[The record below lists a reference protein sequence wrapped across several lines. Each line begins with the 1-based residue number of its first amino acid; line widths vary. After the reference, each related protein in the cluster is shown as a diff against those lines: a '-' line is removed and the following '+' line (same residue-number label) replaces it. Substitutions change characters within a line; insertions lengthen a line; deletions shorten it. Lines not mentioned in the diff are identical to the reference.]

1 MRIGRV
7 LALLVLWTFVSSAC
21 GFSSD
26 RAVTVLNCQGLVVTA
41 GFWNGHIHLLSP
53 AVLHADKRTPDEIS
67 SQTGP
72 DADPVGFYDRV
83 RHCFGA
89 RQHQQHPA
97 SNRKGRGV
105 WAANSHRRRTFLP
118 EDGTPIYVKGFLEEN
133 HIPSAEVQ
141 STPQALERA
150 QEQIRDGADGI
161 KIFAGAI
168 TAEGVLPMPMD
179 QAKAIVAEAH
189 RAGKPVFAHPSNSE
203 GLEIAIQS
211 GVDVLAHTAPMSG
224 DWTLAFVHKLKAAH
238 LALIPTLT
246 LFDVEAKKAKV
257 SNEEHAMWISQPV
270 QELKACSEAGGQIL
284 FGTDVGYIDQYDITQ
299 EFTLRARAG
308 MSFQQI
314 LASLTTSPARRF
326 GYASHSGSIAK
337 GMDADLVVL
346 DGDPAKD
353 VTAFAKVHQVI
364 RGGKLIYPASLAKE
378 LRGFQPR
385 QFQSS
390 RPCLGFN
397 HSLLRLSGFFAV
409 PFPT

>member
-41 GFWNGHIHLLSP
+41 GFWNSHIHLLSP
-53 AVLHADKRTPDEIS
+53 VVLHADKRSPDEIS

-105 WAANSHRRRTFLP
+105 WAAN
-118 EDGTPIYVKGFLEEN
+118 
-133 HIPSAEVQ
+133 
-141 STPQALERA
+141 
-150 QEQIRDGADGI
+150 
-161 KIFAGAI
+161 
-168 TAEGVLPMPMD
+168 
-179 QAKAIVAEAH
+179 
-189 RAGKPVFAHPSNSE
+189 
-203 GLEIAIQS
+203 
-211 GVDVLAHTAPMSG
+211 
-224 DWTLAFVHKLKAAH
+224 
-238 LALIPTLT
+238 
-246 LFDVEAKKAKV
+246 
-257 SNEEHAMWISQPV
+257 
-270 QELKACSEAGGQIL
+270 C
-284 FGTDVGYIDQYDITQ
+284 
-299 EFTLRARAG
+299 
-308 MSFQQI
+308 
-314 LASLTTSPARRF
+314 
-326 GYASHSGSIAK
+326 
-337 GMDADLVVL
+337 
-346 DGDPAKD
+346 DPAKD

-378 LRGFQPR
+378 LRGFQRR

-397 HSLLRLSGFFAV
+397 HSLLRLSGFFAE
-409 PFPT
+409 PFPKRTQTF